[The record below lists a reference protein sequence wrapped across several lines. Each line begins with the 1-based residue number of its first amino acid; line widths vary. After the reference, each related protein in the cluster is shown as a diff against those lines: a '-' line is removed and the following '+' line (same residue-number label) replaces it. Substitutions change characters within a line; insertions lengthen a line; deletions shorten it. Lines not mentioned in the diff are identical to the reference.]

1 MSFIPQGNRGDDS
14 LTLRRNHHNVIL
26 VRACKAGVI
35 LQIIGNATACLPGQ
49 LPGPR
54 NRTQQSNSHRTL
66 YGMKDSYWLSLNY
79 GMQEAA
85 RRYGVDLKVLEAGGY
100 SQLATQQAQ
109 IDQCKQWGAEAILL
123 GSSTTSFPDLQKQV
137 ASLPV
142 IELVNAIDA
151 PQVKSRVGVP
161 WFQMGYQPGRY
172 LVQWAHGK
180 PLNVLL
186 MPGPDNAGGSKEMV
200 EGFRAAIAGSP
211 VRIVDIALGDN
222 DIEIQRNLLQEML
235 ERHPEIDVVAGTA
248 IAAEAAMGE
257 GRNLKT
263 PLTVVSFYLSHQVY
277 RGLKRGRVIMAASDQ
292 MVWQG
297 ELAVEQ
303 AIRQLQGQSVSDNVS
318 PPILVLT
325 PKNADRE
332 HIRRSLSPGG
342 FRPVYFYQH
351 TSAAKK

>member
-1 MSFIPQGNRGDDS
+1 MRVLLFLLLS
-14 LTLRRNHHNVIL
+14 LFMLPAFSADNLLRWHDAQHFTVQASMPL
-26 VRACKAGVI
+26 KTKRAWKLCA
-35 LQIIGNATACLPGQ
+35 
-49 LPGPR
+49 
-54 NRTQQSNSHRTL
+54 L
-66 YGMKDSYWLSLNY
+66 YPSLKDSYWLSLNY

-100 SQLATQQAQ
+100 SQLTTQQAQ

-123 GSSTTSFPDLQKQV
+123 GSSTTSFPDLQNQV

-222 DIEIQRNLLQEML
+222 DIE
-235 ERHPEIDVVAGTA
+235 
-248 IAAEAAMGE
+248 
-257 GRNLKT
+257 
-263 PLTVVSFYLSHQVY
+263 
-277 RGLKRGRVIMAASDQ
+277 
-292 MVWQG
+292 
-297 ELAVEQ
+297 
-303 AIRQLQGQSVSDNVS
+303 
-318 PPILVLT
+318 
-325 PKNADRE
+325 
-332 HIRRSLSPGG
+332 
-342 FRPVYFYQH
+342 
-351 TSAAKK
+351 